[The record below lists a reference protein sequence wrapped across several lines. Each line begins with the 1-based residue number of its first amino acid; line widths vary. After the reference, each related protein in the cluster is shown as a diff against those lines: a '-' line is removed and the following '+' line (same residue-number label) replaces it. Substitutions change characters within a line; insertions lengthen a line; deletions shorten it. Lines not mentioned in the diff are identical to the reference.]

1 MYVVLRT
8 LQLTTALG
16 EILGSVPE
24 GEHQLKS
31 EDGETLARTGRVSRN
46 SSLLG
51 IQTEIY
57 DVT

>member
-1 MYVVLRT
+1 M
-8 LQLTTALG
+8 ALG

-24 GEHQLKS
+24 GEHQIKS
-31 EDGETLARTGRVSRN
+31 EDGRTLARTGRVSRN
-46 SSLLG
+46 SLLLG